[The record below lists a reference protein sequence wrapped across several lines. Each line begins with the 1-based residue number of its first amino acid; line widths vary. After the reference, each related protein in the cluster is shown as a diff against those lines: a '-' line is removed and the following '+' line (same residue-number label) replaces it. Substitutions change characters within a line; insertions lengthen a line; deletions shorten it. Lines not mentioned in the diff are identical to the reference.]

1 MNGKDLF
8 NAIGDISDDLI
19 LEASNPAKK
28 MRRVRMSRAAV
39 IAAAVIMLFGIT
51 VYAASVIYGGI
62 SGHSSNIPTYY
73 SVPTREALGRDIGI
87 ELNVVDVFSSGC
99 LSTRSGF
106 LKPFSFLTSCDSGFP
121 CTVITSSE
129 IALKTKTAAKHKA
142 SLL

>member
-51 VYAASVIYGGI
+51 AFAASMIYGQ
-62 SGHSSNIPTYY
+62 HS
-73 SVPTREALGRDIGI
+73 DILQRPYARGAGARYR
-87 ELNVVDVFSSGC
+87 NRVKC
-99 LSTRSGF
+99 
-106 LKPFSFLTSCDSGFP
+106 
-121 CTVITSSE
+121 
-129 IALKTKTAAKHKA
+129 H
-142 SLL
+142 